1 MYAYRLVLLLVT
13 LGYFFSPWLL
23 QPWGSSDWYKPFLFW
38 SGLIAATLWLEQ
50 KRRLEL
56 LE

>member
-38 SGLIAATLWLEQ
+38 AGLIAATLWLEQ